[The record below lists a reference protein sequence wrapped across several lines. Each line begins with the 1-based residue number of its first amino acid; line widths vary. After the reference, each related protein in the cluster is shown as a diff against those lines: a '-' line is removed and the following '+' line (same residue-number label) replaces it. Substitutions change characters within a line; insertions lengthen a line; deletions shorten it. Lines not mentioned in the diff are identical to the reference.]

1 MNVNEHLWDFPHEMT
16 LKVMG
21 AVDAPLEQAVIEI
34 LDVHLEAFDSSKIS
48 IKPSSKGNYVSVNA
62 LIVVHHKGQVEKIY
76 AALNDCPHVKI
87 VF

>member
-1 MNVNEHLWDFPHEMT
+1 MNVNEHLWDFPHKMT

-21 AVDAPLEQAVIEI
+21 AVDAPIEQAVIEI
-34 LDVHLEAFDSSKIS
+34 LAIHLEEFDPSNIS

-62 LIVVHHKGQVEKIY
+62 LIVVYHKDQVEKIY
-76 AALNDCPHVKI
+76 AALNDSPHVKI

>member
-1 MNVNEHLWDFPHEMT
+1 MNVNEHLWEFPHTMT

-21 AVDAPLEQAVIEI
+21 AVDAPLEQAVIDI
-34 LDVHLEAFDSSKIS
+34 LNLHLEEFDPSNIN

-62 LIVVHHKGQVEKIY
+62 LIVVQHKEQVEKIY
-76 AALNDCPHVKI
+76 AALNSSPHVKI